1 MPVAP
6 RVSRIDHLPALEE
19 PSTTTTPVAGRD
31 PLAGTQADPGRL
43 GGIPMPE
50 SEPDS
55 TFAQYVTAWAKR
67 IRYGESG
74 VLPVVGGLILLVI
87 VFQAQDSVFLSA
99 GNLTNLLVQGS
110 VFVLLGMAEVWV
122 LILGEIDLSVGYMAG
137 VGAVIMAILAGTPH
151 NLPWWLAIAA
161 GMLATA
167 AIGALWGVLVIR
179 LRLPSFVV
187 TLAGLLGLEGV
198 LLYLVNANGTGGT
211 IRITNSVLIDIT
223 NGNLS
228 PAAGWIVAVI
238 SVALFGAVTILRE
251 RHRRKSGLVA
261 PPLAVTI
268 LRLALV
274 AAATAA
280 LVLICNTNRGVLV
293 PLKGVPYVVLIIA
306 GFLAIFT
313 FMLTRTRFGRYLYAI
328 GGNAEAARRGGV
340 SLGWNRLW
348 AFTLTGL
355 TAGAAGIIYA
365 SRLGSVSNNVDGG
378 DLVLY
383 AVAAAV
389 IGGASLFGGR
399 GKMVH
404 ALLGGLVIA
413 TIYNGMGLLGLAA
426 SYQYMVTALVLL
438 AAVTIDALA
447 RRGRTAT

>member
-1 MPVAP
+1 MPVPSPQTPPSSATPDRGPAP
-6 RVSRIDHLPALEE
+6 GIPPHPES
-19 PSTTTTPVAGRD
+19 
-31 PLAGTQADPGRL
+31 GRL
-43 GGIPMPE
+43 GGIPMLERTPN
-50 SEPDS
+50 S
-55 TFAQYVTAWAKR
+55 TFGQYLTGWAKR

-87 VFQAQDSVFLSA
+87 IFQVQDSVFLSA

-122 LILGEIDLSVGYMAG
+122 LILGEIDLSVGFNAG
-137 VGAVIMAILAGTPH
+137 IGAVITAILAGSHH
-151 NLPWWLAIAA
+151 NFPWWLAIAA

-187 TLAGLLGLEGV
+187 TLAGLLGLQGL
-198 LLYLVNANGTGGT
+198 LLYLVNAYGTGGT
-211 IRITNSVLIDIT
+211 IRITNNVLNDLT

-228 PAAGWIVAVI
+228 PVAGWVVAI
-238 SVALFGAVTILRE
+238 GSVALFSAATILRDT
-251 RHRRKSGLVA
+251 RRRRSGLVA
-261 PPLAVTI
+261 PPMAITLLKVGAV
-268 LRLALV
+268 AV
-274 AAATAA
+274 AVVV
-280 LVLICNTNRGVLV
+280 LVLICNTNRGILV
-293 PLKGVPYVVLIIA
+293 PLRGVPFVVPVIV
-306 GFLAIFT
+306 GFLVSFT
-313 FMLTRTRFGRYLYAI
+313 FILGRTRFGRYLYAI

-348 AFTLTGL
+348 AFVLTGF

-365 SRLGSVSNNVDGG
+365 SRLGSISNNIDGG
-378 DLVLY
+378 QLVLY

-399 GKMVH
+399 GKMIH

-426 SYQYMVTALVLL
+426 SYQYMATALVLL

-447 RRGRTAT
+447 RRGRTAN

>member
-1 MPVAP
+1 MPPPEKPTATMP
-6 RVSRIDHLPALEE
+6 PA
-19 PSTTTTPVAGRD
+19 AARD
-31 PLAGTQADPGRL
+31 PLAGPKGEPGVL

-50 SEPDS
+50 SSPQS
-55 TFAQYVTAWAKR
+55 TFAEYATAWAKR

-87 VFQAQDSVFLSA
+87 IFQIQDSVFLSA

-137 VGAVIMAILAGTPH
+137 VGAVITAILAGAPH
-151 NLPWWLAIAA
+151 NLPWWLAIIA
-161 GMLATA
+161 GLAATA

-187 TLAGLLGLEGV
+187 TLAGLLGLEGL
-198 LLYLVNANGTGGT
+198 LLYLINVAGTGGT
-211 IRITNSVLIDIT
+211 IRITNNVLLDVT

-228 PAAGWIVAVI
+228 PSAGWIVAVI
-238 SVALFGAVTILRE
+238 AVALFAVVTVVRD
-251 RHRRKSGLVA
+251 RGRRRSGLVA
-261 PPLAVTI
+261 PPLTVTV
-268 LRLALV
+268 LRVALV
-274 AAATAA
+274 AAATVA
-280 LVLICNTNRGVLV
+280 LVLICNTNRGVLE
-293 PLKGVPYVVLIIA
+293 PLRGVPYVVLVIA
-306 GFLAIFT
+306 GFLVIYT
-313 FMLTRTRFGRYLYAI
+313 FMLTRLRFGRYLYAI
-328 GGNAEAARRGGV
+328 GGNAEGARRGGV
-340 SLGWNRLW
+340 SLGWNRLF

-355 TAGAAGIIYA
+355 TAGAAGIVYA
-365 SRLGSVSNNVDGG
+365 SRLGSVSNNIDGG

>member
-1 MPVAP
+1 MTPP
-6 RVSRIDHLPALEE
+6 EE
-19 PSTTTTPVAGRD
+19 PTATAPVTARD
-31 PLAGTQADPGRL
+31 SLAGPQGDPGRL

-50 SEPDS
+50 SAPES
-55 TFAQYVTAWAKR
+55 TFAEYATAWAKR

-74 VLPVVGGLILLVI
+74 VLPVVAGLILLVI
-87 VFQAQDSVFLSA
+87 IFQVQDSVFLSA
-99 GNLTNLLVQGS
+99 GNLTNLLVQGA

-122 LILGEIDLSVGYMAG
+122 LILGEIDLSAGYNAG
-137 VGAVIMAILAGTPH
+137 VGAVITAILASPQH
-151 NLPWWLAIAA
+151 NFPWWLAILI

-187 TLAGLLGLEGV
+187 TLAGLLGLEGL
-198 LLYLVNANGTGGT
+198 LLYLVNAYGSGGT
-211 IRITNSVLIDIT
+211 IRITSNVLNDIT
-223 NGNLS
+223 NGNMS
-228 PAAGWIVAVI
+228 SAAGWIVGVAAV
-238 SVALFGAVTILRE
+238 VLFAVVTLARDQG
-251 RHRRKSGLVA
+251 RRRSGLVA
-261 PPLAVTI
+261 PPLAITLLKV
-268 LRLALV
+268 AGVAVAVVVLV
-274 AAATAA
+274 M
-280 LVLICNTNRGVLV
+280 VCNTNRGVLV
-293 PLKGVPYVVLIIA
+293 PLRGVPYVVLVIA
-306 GFLAIFT
+306 GFLVVYSFV
-313 FMLTRTRFGRYLYAI
+313 LSRTRFGRYQYAI

-348 AFTLTGL
+348 AFTLTGF
-355 TAGAAGIIYA
+355 TAGAAGIVYA
-365 SRLGSVSNNVDGG
+365 SRLGSISNNIDGG
-378 DLVLY
+378 QLVLY

-447 RRGRTAT
+447 RRGRTAS